1 MSDLVL
7 RPVKT
12 RADRDLFICVQS
24 LVQRDLRLAVTP
36 LKMDM
41 IAIIDPQRSAFL
53 KVNPSASWIA
63 LRGDRPVGRIM
74 AIHNKDHL
82 ARHSDDTGH
91 FGLIEF
97 DDDPMVVAA
106 LLEAAGHWL
115 RKQGLCAMRG
125 PFSPSINH
133 ETGLLV
139 DGFDSPPAYLM
150 NYAPP
155 YYASAL
161 EAAGLRREMD
171 LFSFTIDT
179 APSSQPA
186 SVQKLFERLRQTPDM
201 SIRLLD
207 TRNYRHDISA
217 LIDIYN
223 DGWSDNWGAVP
234 MSDAEAQEL
243 GTMLRPLIRPE
254 WLMFAE
260 YQGEAIGVALQMPD
274 LNEAIRDFNGK
285 LLPFNW
291 ARLLRRVR
299 KPTVRNSRML
309 MLGVRKAWQGRS
321 AGPIAGMLLIDA
333 ALRAANANGITSAEI
348 GWVLETNRAILSVIG
363 KFTVTGKKT
372 YRIYGKPL

>member
-7 RPVKT
+7 RRVKT
-12 RADRDLFICVQS
+12 RSDRDLFIRMQS
-24 LVQRDLRLAVTP
+24 LVQRHLPLAVTP

-41 IAIIDPQRSAFL
+41 SAIIDPQRSAFL
-53 KVNPSASWIA
+53 KANPSSAWIA
-63 LRGDRPVGRIM
+63 LHGGRPVGRIM

-82 ARHSDDTGH
+82 ARHGDDTGH
-91 FGLIEF
+91 FGFIEF
-97 DDDPMVVAA
+97 EDDSVVVAA
-106 LLEAAGHWL
+106 LLEAAGNWL
-115 RKQGLCAMRG
+115 RGRGLRAMRG
-125 PFSPSINH
+125 PFSPSVNH

-150 NYAPP
+150 NYAPN
-155 YYASAL
+155 YYGPAL

-171 LFSFTIDT
+171 LFSFTTDT
-179 APSSQPA
+179 TPSSQ
-186 SVQKLFERLRQTPDM
+186 SENVRKLFERLRQTPDM
-201 SIRLLD
+201 RIRPLD
-207 TRNYRHDISA
+207 TRHYRRDISA
-217 LIDIYN
+217 LISIYN

-260 YQGEAIGVALQMPD
+260 YRGKAIGVALQMPD
-274 LNEAIRDFNGK
+274 LNEAIRDFDGK

-291 ARLLRRVR
+291 VKLLRRVR

-309 MLGVRKAWQGRS
+309 MLGVRKDWQGRS

-333 ALRAANANGITSAEI
+333 ALRAANANGITSAEL
-348 GWVLETNRAILSVIG
+348 GWVLETNRAILSVIE
-363 KFTVTGKKT
+363 KFAVTGTKT
-372 YRIYGKPL
+372 YRIYGKQL